1 MVGPSDIVRG
11 RFAVSFL
18 MNHLYLTPPRQEGP
32 TYGFV
37 DYDDAT
43 DSYVIEAEPAVF
55 ETAKRIFPG
64 CVSRMGA
71 VRFKSTKRSVGDLN
85 WLMLRYPLEVR
96 CSKRYEMD
104 RKRAVEHADFREGVK
119 DNTPVEIPPMFNG
132 KLIAPY
138 QPEGVSFLVNRKK
151 CVLAD
156 DVGCISGD
164 AIIQLN
170 RAGKGF
176 KLTLRDLYLRFHR
189 AESLKG
195 VKWKRNILTK
205 CRAMCGG
212 ELRMHRVRNV
222 LSKGRKAVVKIRCR
236 SGKSVVCTPDHEI
249 ASTDGKWIRAE
260 DLECGSKVLTN
271 GQPVCRECKS
281 PDGVV
286 TDPYKRYPGLCRK
299 CIYAKRRGAGNPSWK
314 GGKFT
319 DSDGYVRVSGKQGHP
334 RANST
339 GQVYEHILVME
350 KKIGRF
356 VRVDEI
362 VHHKNEDKSD
372 NRPGNLELLGS
383 AIEHMRLHG
392 KKNGYRHFDGKKNK
406 HGDVIHFI
414 PVIDEVVSVTPVG
427 MIDVYDVVMDDPH
440 RNFVADGVIVHNC
453 GKTVELL
460 AALASTHAFPA
471 LVIVPPNI
479 TTQWSRMVDVFMRFG
494 QDMPSWQILRGL
506 TPYEFPRTPITICH
520 YGLLRGWGEK
530 LREFGFRSLLL
541 DEIHELRHADT
552 KKYSVAS
559 DLAGMCDY
567 VWGASA
573 TPIFGYGSEIW
584 AVMNIIDYHCLGDS
598 DSFTKEWCDSY
609 DGKIVEKPDVL
620 GDYLRRE
627 GLMLRRRKEDVMSQL
642 PPKRRVVTVIDKDDD
657 EYAQLIA
664 QAVRLARGYA
674 GIRDFHTRGQVA
686 REIDQIARQAT
697 GISKAP
703 YVADFV
709 ASLIESGER
718 VLLYAHHHKVH
729 DIITERLKKFHPVRI
744 SGRETIGQKDAAMT
758 AFAKGVTPIV
768 QLSTRSTA
776 GLDGLQGMG
785 TCCVFGELDWSP
797 AAHLQAEGRLHRHGM
812 NTNLESLLCY
822 YLVSDSG
829 MDEVMQEALGLKVG
843 QFVGLMGDKAETEDD
858 REIASKVARKHLDSM
873 IARLQQEH
881 GISTA
886 RNGHAV
892 RPFRKPTRTVVQYPR

>member
-1 MVGPSDIVRG
+1 
-11 RFAVSFL
+11 
-18 MNHLYLTPPRQEGP
+18 
-32 TYGFV
+32 V

-43 DSYVIEAEPAVF
+43 DSYILEAEPAVF

-64 CVSRMGA
+64 CVSRTGN

-104 RKRAVEHADFREGVK
+104 RKRAVEHADFREGVR
-119 DNTPVEIPPMFNG
+119 DDSPVEIPSMFNG
-132 KLIAPY
+132 KLIGTY
-138 QPEGVSFLVNRKK
+138 QPEGVSFLVHRKR

-156 DVGCISGD
+156 DVGC
-164 AIIQLN
+164 
-170 RAGKGF
+170 
-176 KLTLRDLYLRFHR
+176 
-189 AESLKG
+189 
-195 VKWKRNILTK
+195 
-205 CRAMCGG
+205 
-212 ELRMHRVRNV
+212 
-222 LSKGRKAVVKIRCR
+222 
-236 SGKSVVCTPDHEI
+236 
-249 ASTDGKWIRAE
+249 
-260 DLECGSKVLTN
+260 
-271 GQPVCRECKS
+271 
-281 PDGVV
+281 
-286 TDPYKRYPGLCRK
+286 
-299 CIYAKRRGAGNPSWK
+299 
-314 GGKFT
+314 
-319 DSDGYVRVSGKQGHP
+319 
-334 RANST
+334 
-339 GQVYEHILVME
+339 
-350 KKIGRF
+350 
-356 VRVDEI
+356 
-362 VHHKNEDKSD
+362 
-372 NRPGNLELLGS
+372 
-383 AIEHMRLHG
+383 
-392 KKNGYRHFDGKKNK
+392 
-406 HGDVIHFI
+406 
-414 PVIDEVVSVTPVG
+414 
-427 MIDVYDVVMDDPH
+427 
-440 RNFVADGVIVHNC
+440 
-453 GKTVELL
+453 GKTIELL
-460 AALASTHAFPA
+460 AALASAHAFPA
-471 LVIVPPNI
+471 LLITPPNI
-479 TTQWSRMVDVFMRFG
+479 TTQWSRMIDVFMRFG
-494 QDMPSWQILRGL
+494 RDMPSWQILRGL

-598 DSFTKEWCDSY
+598 DSFTKEWCDAY

-657 EYAQLIA
+657 EYAQLIG

-686 REIDQIARQAT
+686 RQIDQIARQAT

-703 YVADFV
+703 WVADFV

-729 DIITERLKKFHPVRI
+729 DIITERLKKYHPVRI
-744 SGRETIGQKDAAMT
+744 SGRETIQQKDAALNS
-758 AFAKGVTPIV
+758 FAKGMTPIV

-812 NTNLESLLCY
+812 NTKLESLLCY

-873 IARLQQEH
+873 IVRLQQES
-881 GISTA
+881 GILPA
-886 RNGHAV
+886 RNGHPVKA
-892 RPFRKPTRTVVQYPR
+892 FRKSSPI